1 MGVRRTHLEFE
12 GQFTQVPNAWA
23 RDERLSR
30 KARGLLI
37 EIMSHRVGWHV
48 SVSGLQNAGT
58 EGRDAI
64 KSALVEL
71 KELGYLVVSQSRGD
85 RGRFG
90 EVEYEL
96 HDPAT
101 GDGFSVHGGL
111 TANRSTANGS
121 TASGQS
127 APYKNT
133 IPIEDHLV
141 EDHTSQRRG
150 ADDRFILTGRRE
162 RYVSELLE
170 AVGHLDVAP
179 AVCQFLAGLD
189 YRTASGHMRQL
200 VGIRAAYDAGHGFER
215 DDLAELLEA
224 AGVPPIDDASWA
236 AWLAAEAAR
245 APRAPEPPCRY
256 LDSGYCDRHGLR
268 EEDHAHA

>member
-30 KARGLLI
+30 KARGLLV

-48 SVSGLQNAGT
+48 SVSGLQSAGT

-71 KELGYLVVSQSRGD
+71 KDAGYLVVSQTRGD

-101 GDGFSVHGGL
+101 GDGFSVHGGS
-111 TANRSTANGS
+111 TADGSSANGS
-121 TASGQS
+121 TASGKS
-127 APYKNT
+127 VAYKNT
-133 IPIEDHLV
+133 SPQEDHLE
-141 EDHTSQRRG
+141 EDHLSEG
-150 ADDRFILTGRRE
+150 AI
-162 RYVSELLE
+162 ELLA
-170 AVGHLDVAP
+170 AV
-179 AVCQFLAGLD
+179 
-189 YRTASGHMRQL
+189 S
-200 VGIRAAYDAGHGFER
+200 FE
-215 DDLAELLEA
+215 DF
-224 AGVPPIDDASWA
+224 WA
-236 AWLAAEAAR
+236 AWPRKVGKPVARRAWDAAVKKVSGETVLAGAIAYRDNPGRPEQQFIPHPSTWLNREGWADELPAPREQKLTAVDAGRRAAEILAEHERLAVG
-245 APRAPEPPCRY
+245 A
-256 LDSGYCDRHGLR
+256 
-268 EEDHAHA
+268 

>member
-30 KARGLLI
+30 KARGLLV

-101 GDGFSVHGGL
+101 GDGFSAHGGL
-111 TANRSTANGS
+111 TANGSTADGS

-133 IPIEDHLV
+133 IPLEDHLV
-141 EDHTSQRRG
+141 EDQPEE
-150 ADDRFILTGRRE
+150 AAI
-162 RYVSELLE
+162 ELL
-170 AVGHLDVAP
+170 AVSSFEDFWAVWPKKVAKPDAKRAWDKVTAVVDGERIIAAAVAYRDNPGIPDRQFIPYP
-179 AVCQFLAGLD
+179 ATWLNRAGWDDELPAPRGGRMSTVD
-189 YRTASGHMRQL
+189 AG
-200 VGIRAAYDAGHGFER
+200 RAADAILAQQER
-215 DDLAELLEA
+215 
-224 AGVPPIDDASWA
+224 
-236 AWLAAEAAR
+236 R
-245 APRAPEPPCRY
+245 AVSA
-256 LDSGYCDRHGLR
+256 
-268 EEDHAHA
+268 

>member
-12 GQFTQVPNAWA
+12 GQFTQVPNKWA

-30 KARGLLI
+30 KARGLLV

-48 SVSGLQNAGT
+48 SVSGLQDAGT

-101 GDGFSVHGGL
+101 GDGFSAHGATADGL
-111 TANRSTANGS
+111 SADGS
-121 TASGQS
+121 TAGGSTAGGKS

-133 IPIEDHLV
+133 SPIEDHLV
-141 EDHTSQRRG
+141 EDQ
-150 ADDRFILTGRRE
+150 
-162 RYVSELLE
+162 SEE
-170 AVGHLDVAP
+170 SAVEL
-179 AVCQFLAGLD
+179 
-189 YRTASGHMRQL
+189 
-200 VGIRAAYDAGHGFER
+200 RAATSFEDFWAVWPKKVAKPDAKRAWDKVTVVVEGER
-215 DDLAELLEA
+215 IIAAAIAYRDNPGIPDRQFIPYPATWLNRAGWDDEL
-224 AGVPPIDDASWA
+224 P
-236 AWLAAEAAR
+236 
-245 APRAPEPPCRY
+245 APRGERMTTI
-256 LDSGYCDRHGLR
+256 DSGRAADTILAQQERQ
-268 EEDHAHA
+268 AVSA